1 MERVVESPI
10 YGLVAEFSDSE
21 HILHAAERARE
32 AGYKKMDA
40 YSPFPVHGLAEA
52 IGFKDIWVPWIIF
65 GAGVMGAIGGFLMQ
79 VYCLAID
86 YPLNVGGRP
95 LVSWPSFI
103 PVSFETTILSAAFG
117 AVIGMLALNG
127 LPRPYHSIFNTP
139 RFELASQEK
148 FFLCIE
154 ETDPQFDIERTAEFL
169 TSLGPDAVSIVEK

>member
-1 MERVVESPI
+1 MEKVVESPI
-10 YGLVAEFSDSE
+10 YGLVAEFSDTE
-21 HILHAAERARE
+21 HILAAANQARE

-52 IGFKDIWVPWIIF
+52 IGFQDSWLPWIIF
-65 GAGVMGAIGGFLMQ
+65 GGGVAGAIGGFLME

-103 PVSFETTILSAAFG
+103 PVAFETTILCASFG

-139 RFELASQEK
+139 RFELCSQDK

-154 ETDPQFDIERTAEFL
+154 ADDPQFDIERTEQFL
-169 TSLGPDAVSIVEK
+169 ESLGPDAVSIVEK

>member
-10 YGLVAEFSDSE
+10 YGLVAEFSDPE
-21 HILHAAERARE
+21 RVLHAAESAQK

-52 IGFKDIWVPWIIF
+52 IGFKDILVPWIIF
-65 GAGVMGAIGGFLMQ
+65 IMGVLGTLGGFALEI
-79 VYCLAID
+79 YCLAID

-103 PVSFETTILSAAFG
+103 PVAFETTILCASFG

-139 RFELASQEK
+139 RFELASQDK

-154 ETDPQFDIERTAEFL
+154 SKDPLFDIERTEQFL
-169 TSLGPDAVSIVEK
+169 ESLGPDAVSIVEK